1 MDNGSDIG
9 QPVEWLTIRE
19 AAERVDKSTKT
30 IRRQIHAGSIVAQRD
45 GDSPRAPWLV
55 SSASLAQTFQPVAE
69 AAANVTAA
77 LSSQLSEVLS
87 MLNDANQ
94 AATALAGEAG
104 RYRAEAEHL
113 RERLIETR
121 ALLRERAEERA
132 REDDEQRD
140 AERRDAERRRR
151 WWRR

>member
-1 MDNGSDIG
+1 MDTGTDTG

-19 AAERVDKSTKT
+19 AAERVGKSTKT

-45 GDSPRAPWLV
+45 GDSASAPWLV
-55 SSASLAQTFQPVAE
+55 SSASLARAFQPVAE

-77 LSSQLSEVLS
+77 LSAQLSEVLS

-94 AATALAGEAG
+94 AATALAAEAG

-113 RERLIETR
+113 RDRLTETR
-121 ALLRERAEERA
+121 ALVRERAEERA
-132 REDDEQRD
+132 RQDDERR
-140 AERRDAERRRR
+140 AEQNARRR
-151 WWRR
+151 WWWNR